1 METNQEILSKIKEK
15 YPFLVD
21 ISKIIV
27 VENIICI
34 SCYVSNSSTY
44 FIIYPTGEIKY
55 KTKDDWD
62 YTSAFN
68 SQGFGNGVA
77 FIDLVSFD
85 LIKVYY
91 YKDALNFDQ
100 PIIINYVNKNFLITE
115 HEERTH
121 IIFLDN
127 FSVSSFGG
135 NNFRIYEPYILFFPY
150 AGYSTY
156 GTFAIIDTTKKHVV
170 NLAIKLSMIRE
181 IDDDFNEPSV
191 IISEERKNLLYQYRS
206 TGETFCMPL
215 SSIFADSEILH
226 YKKTIEKPQKY
237 YRNFQLLEGSWEKG
251 YSLDTHTVKS
261 TYNSDGSFNTERSY
275 IGELLYQIKYR
286 FDKSKIKELSE
297 IISYELGW
305 MYFYPFELIIPVPPS
320 NLNRPFQPLIEIAK
334 ELSFI
339 INKPLVCDLVV
350 KVKTTP
356 PIKQI
361 EDEESRKELL
371 ENAFVISNKSYRGR
385 NVLLIDDLYRSGE
398 TLNAVAKVLKTQGE
412 VGHIY
417 VLTITKTRTKK

>member
-1 METNQEILSKIKEK
+1 MDSNQEILLHIKEK
-15 YPFLVD
+15 YPSLVD
-21 ISKIIV
+21 ISEIIV
-27 VENIICI
+27 IGNIICI

-55 KTKDDWD
+55 KSKDDWE

-68 SQGFGNGVA
+68 REGFGNGIA
-77 FIDLVSFD
+77 FIDLASLD

-91 YKDALNFDQ
+91 YKDDLNFDQ
-100 PIIINYVNKNFLITE
+100 PILINHVDKNFFITE

-135 NNFRIYEPYILFFPY
+135 NNFKIYEPYILFFPY

-156 GTFAIIDTTKKHVV
+156 GTFAIIDTRTKSIV
-170 NLAIKLSMIRE
+170 NLASKLSKIRE
-181 IDDDFNEPSV
+181 KDEDFNEPSV
-191 IISEERKNLLYQYRS
+191 IINEERHNLLYQYRNS
-206 TGETFCMPL
+206 CETFCIPL
-215 SSIFADSEILH
+215 SDIFSESEILD
-226 YKKTIEKPQKY
+226 YKTTIEKPQKY
-237 YRNFQLLEGSWEKG
+237 YRNFQILEGSWEKG
-251 YSLDTHTVKS
+251 YSLDTHTIKS

-286 FDKSKIKELSE
+286 FDKSKIKELAE

-305 MYFYPFELIIPVPPS
+305 MYFYPIELIIPIPPS

-334 ELSFI
+334 ELSKI
-339 INKPLVCDLVV
+339 INVPMASDLVI
-350 KVKTTP
+350 KIKTTP
-356 PIKQI
+356 PIKQV

-371 ENAFVISNKSYRGR
+371 ESAFVISDKSYKGKDI
-385 NVLLIDDLYRSGE
+385 LLFDDLYRSGE
-398 TLNAVAKVLKTQGE
+398 TLNAVAKALKTQGE
-412 VGHIY
+412 VGKIY